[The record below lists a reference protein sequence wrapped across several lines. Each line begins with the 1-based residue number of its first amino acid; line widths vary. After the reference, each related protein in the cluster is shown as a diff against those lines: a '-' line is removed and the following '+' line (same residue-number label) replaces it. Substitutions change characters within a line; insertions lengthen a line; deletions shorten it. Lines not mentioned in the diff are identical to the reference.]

1 MTRLRLLATLAAIL
15 ALTAVATTA
24 PASAKIRVGIGD
36 QNAGMFADPLFKQL
50 KVKRARVITPWN
62 VALKRR
68 YRKNLDGWLKAARAA
83 HVTPLVTFGATP
95 TTRCPRPRRK
105 CRAPTVKQYI
115 KAFKRFRKRYPRIRE
130 IAPWNEAN
138 HRSQP
143 TFAKPKRA
151 AQYFNAIRKRC
162 RGCRIVAADVIDE
175 KNMVPWLKVFKR
187 TAKGERIW
195 GLHNYKDTNPRRGQ
209 TFGGTAKLLRTV
221 RGQVW
226 LTETGGIVKFKLPG
240 GRTLFRFNEKRANKA
255 LKRMFHLARKYQ
267 RRVKRLY
274 IYNWSAPLKSNRF
287 DAGLVRRNGKSRPGY
302 ATVKKN
308 ISRGVFRP

>member
-24 PASAKIRVGIGD
+24 PASAKVRVGIGE
-36 QNAGMFADPLFKQL
+36 QTPGFFSDPLFGQL
-50 KVKRARVITPWN
+50 KLKRARVITPWN

-68 YRKNLDGWLKAARAA
+68 YRRNLDAWLKEARKA
-83 HVTPLVTFGATP
+83 HVTPLVTFAAPP
-95 TTRCPRPRRK
+95 TSRCPKRR
-105 CRAPTVKQYI
+105 CHAPTVKQYI
-115 KAFKRFRKRYPRIRE
+115 KAFKRFRKRYRNIRE

-151 AQYFNAIRKRC
+151 AQYFNAVRKRC

-187 TAKGERIW
+187 FAHGARIY
-195 GLHNYKDTNPRRGQ
+195 GLHNYKDTNPRKGQ

-240 GRTLFRFNEKRANKA
+240 GRTLFRFSEKRANKA
-255 LKRMFHLARKYQ
+255 LKRMFHLARKY
-267 RRVKRLY
+267 RRRIKRLY
-274 IYNWSAPLKSNRF
+274 IYNWAAPVKRNRF
-287 DAGLVRRNGKSRPGY
+287 DAGLVRHNGKARPGY
-302 ATVKKN
+302 FTVKRN
-308 ISRGVFRP
+308 LHGLFGR